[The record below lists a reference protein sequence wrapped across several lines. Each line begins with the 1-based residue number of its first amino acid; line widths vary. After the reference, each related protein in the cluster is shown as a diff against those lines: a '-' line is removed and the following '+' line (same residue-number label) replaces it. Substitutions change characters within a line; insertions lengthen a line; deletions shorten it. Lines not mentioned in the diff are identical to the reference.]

1 MTRQRRSLPRE
12 QWPAL
17 DRSLWQAAQKKAG
30 LFEPDGLAAHW
41 ADATGIQVE
50 KGYAKWLGYLNLNDQ
65 LDPEALPRMRTTKD
79 RLLAYVRWMQDDG
92 LASTTLVSRIT
103 DLREAIRVMEQDA
116 DLTLLQELIS
126 ALQAR
131 ATPTRNKQSR
141 IMHPETLLTGITE
154 ELEVIPGRP
163 AGNPKIKACWYRDAL
178 IFAFLVCRP
187 IRLKNLAGLRL
198 GIHLM
203 DRQTGWDIQL
213 SAEET
218 KDKRSLSVTFPGVLE
233 PYLSVYLD
241 QFRPLL
247 LDGNQGDHLWISI
260 RKTPM
265 SEQAIYWNICKLS
278 EQLFD
283 KHINPHLFRDC
294 AATALATDDP
304 EHILAT
310 ARILGH
316 ASIQTTNRHYNQS
329 QMTAAGAIYGEV
341 IEGLKRQEPATINR
355 RGREP

>member
-1 MTRQRRSLPRE
+1 M
-12 QWPAL
+12 
-17 DRSLWQAAQKKAG
+17 
-30 LFEPDGLAAHW
+30 
-41 ADATGIQVE
+41 
-50 KGYAKWLGYLNLNDQ
+50 
-65 LDPEALPRMRTTKD
+65 
-79 RLLAYVRWMQDDG
+79 
-92 LASTTLVSRIT
+92 ASTTLESRIT
-103 DLREAIRVMEQDA
+103 DLREAIRVMEPDA

-260 RKTPM
+260 RKTPIDRK
-265 SEQAIYWNICKLS
+265 S
-278 EQLFD
+278 
-283 KHINPHLFRDC
+283 
-294 AATALATDDP
+294 
-304 EHILAT
+304 
-310 ARILGH
+310 
-316 ASIQTTNRHYNQS
+316 
-329 QMTAAGAIYGEV
+329 V
-341 IEGLKRQEPATINR
+341 V
-355 RGREP
+355 